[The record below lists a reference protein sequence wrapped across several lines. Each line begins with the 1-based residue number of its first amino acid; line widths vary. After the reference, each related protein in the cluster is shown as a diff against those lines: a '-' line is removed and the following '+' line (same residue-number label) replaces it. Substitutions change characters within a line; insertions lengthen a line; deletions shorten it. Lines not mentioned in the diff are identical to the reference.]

1 MSAERVFA
9 GIDIGAT
16 NIKYGLVDQKGKV
29 LFKEQRPTIVD
40 KGPEPLLHLVA
51 NIGEKLLF
59 QAAEDDCEVR
69 WLGIGTPGSVDFK
82 TGQVIGMAP
91 NIPGWKGAQIGEF
104 LHERLNV
111 PVWVDNDVNAVA
123 LAEYRFGAGAG
134 YNSVIC
140 VAVGTGVGGGIIL
153 NGKLWRGSTSA
164 AGEIGHMSIDLNGP
178 VCGCGNR
185 GCVEALCASP
195 AIIERCRAKLDHQM
209 TPVFEEIL
217 HDEPGELTIR
227 KIFAAAKK
235 RDSVALEVIEET
247 ARYLAIGMAG
257 VVNLLNPEVV
267 IIGGGVADG
276 GAGFVEIVS
285 QELRRR
291 VCDSARERLRI
302 VKATLGNNAGFIG
315 AGILGEERQ

>member
-1 MSAERVFA
+1 MSSERVYA
-9 GIDIGAT
+9 GIDIGGT

-29 LFKEQRPTIVD
+29 LFKEQRPTVAD

-59 QAAEDDCEVR
+59 HAAEEDCEVP
-69 WLGIGTPGSVDFK
+69 WLGVGTPGSVDFK
-82 TGQVIGMAP
+82 TGQVVGMSP
-91 NIPGWKGAQIGEF
+91 NIPGWKGAAVGEF
-104 LHERLNV
+104 LRERLNV

-123 LAEYRFGAGAG
+123 LAEYRFGAGVG
-134 YNSVIC
+134 YQSVVC

-153 NGKLWRGSTSA
+153 NGRLWRGSTSA
-164 AGEIGHMSIDLNGP
+164 AGEIGHMPIDPNGP
-178 VCGCGNR
+178 VCGCGNK
-185 GCVEALCASP
+185 GCVEALCASA
-195 AIIERCRAKLDHQM
+195 AIIERCRTKLNHNM
-209 TPVFEEIL
+209 TPTFKEIMNG
-217 HDEPGELTIR
+217 DPGDLTIR
-227 KIFAAAKK
+227 KIFTAAKK

-276 GAGFVEIVS
+276 GAGFVEAVS
-285 QELRRR
+285 QEMRRR
-291 VCDSARERLRI
+291 VCDSAKEKLRI
-302 VKATLGNNAGFIG
+302 VKAALGNTAGFIG

>member
-1 MSAERVFA
+1 MSSERVFA

-16 NIKYGLVDQKGKV
+16 NIKYGLVDLKGKV
-29 LFKEQRPTIVD
+29 LFKEQRPTLTD

-59 QAAEDDCEVR
+59 HAAEDDLEVP
-69 WLGIGTPGSVDFK
+69 WLGVGTPGSVDFK
-82 TGQVIGMAP
+82 TGKVIGMSP
-91 NIPGWKGAQIGEF
+91 NIPGWKGAPVGEF
-104 LHERLNV
+104 LHDRLNV

-123 LAEYRFGAGAG
+123 LAEHRFGAGTG
-134 YNSVIC
+134 YNSVVC

-153 NGKLWRGSTSA
+153 NGRLWRGSTSA
-164 AGEIGHMSIDLNGP
+164 AGEIGHMIIDADGP

-185 GCVEALCASP
+185 GCVEALCASS
-195 AIIERCRAKLDHQM
+195 AIIERCRTRLEQHT
-209 TPVFEEIL
+209 TPAFEEIL
-217 HDEPGELTIR
+217 REDPGALSIR

-235 RDSVALEVIEET
+235 KDSLALEVIEES
-247 ARYLAIGMAG
+247 ARFLAIGVAG

-276 GAGFVEIVS
+276 GAGYVEVVS
-285 QELRRR
+285 KELRQR
-291 VCDSARERLRI
+291 VCDSAKEKLRI
-302 VKATLGNNAGFIG
+302 VKAALGNSAGFIG

>member
-1 MSAERVFA
+1 MSSERLYA
-9 GIDIGAT
+9 GIDIGGT
-16 NIKYGLVDQKGKV
+16 NIKYGLVDQNGKV

-51 NIGEKLLF
+51 NIGEKLLLH
-59 QAAEDDCEVR
+59 AAEEDCEVP
-69 WLGIGTPGSVDFK
+69 WLGVGTPGSVDFK

-91 NIPGWKGAQIGEF
+91 NIPGWKGAAVGEF
-104 LHERLNV
+104 LRERLNV

-123 LAEYRFGAGAG
+123 LAEYRFGAGVG
-134 YNSVIC
+134 YNSVVC

-164 AGEIGHMSIDLNGP
+164 AGEIGHMPIDPNGP
-178 VCGCGNR
+178 VCGCGNK
-185 GCVEALCASP
+185 GCVESFCASA
-195 AIIERCRAKLDHQM
+195 AIIERCRAKLDHNM
-209 TPVFEEIL
+209 TPVFEEIMSG
-217 HDEPGELTIR
+217 DPGDLNVR

-247 ARYLAIGMAG
+247 ARYLAIGLAG

-267 IIGGGVADG
+267 IVGGGVADG
-276 GAGFVEIVS
+276 GAGFVEVVS

-291 VCDSARERLRI
+291 VCDSAKDKLRI
-302 VKATLGNNAGFIG
+302 VKAALGNTAGFIG